1 MTPTILPLN
10 QKIRKPAA
18 AMSALVDTRQRTLEQ
33 LYLRRATLENLIQS
47 LEIYDRANRTVND
60 KVVSLR

>member
-10 QKIRKPAA
+10 QKLPKTSSCSI
-18 AMSALVDTRQRTLEQ
+18 VETRQRTLEQ
-33 LYLRRATLENLIQS
+33 LYLRRATLDTLIHS
-47 LEIYDRANRTVND
+47 LEVYDRTARLMAD